1 MSEKELNSYRFGTG
15 QEPSDEMLEQ
25 IMKEVAKE
33 SKESSKRTADMYLK
47 QMRINIAIKKEKW
60 AESINSITNG

>member
-33 SKESSKRTADMYLK
+33 SKESSKRAADMYLK